1 MQKTNQTEFRAEKV
15 IKKKGDKPYIKW
27 KGHDNSFNSWI
38 DKKIWCR
45 IKWFNIFLNHIN
57 VFLEIK
63 RVELDLPNYAT
74 TASLKR
80 VSGVDTSNLA
90 AKSDLVS
97 LKADIDKTDVEKLK
111 TVPAD
116 LSNLSNVLDNR

>member
-1 MQKTNQTEFRAEKV
+1 M
-15 IKKKGDKPYIKW
+15 
-27 KGHDNSFNSWI
+27 
-38 DKKIWCR
+38 
-45 IKWFNIFLNHIN
+45 
-57 VFLEIK
+57 
-63 RVELDLPNYAT
+63 PNYAT

>member
-1 MQKTNQTEFRAEKV
+1 M
-15 IKKKGDKPYIKW
+15 
-27 KGHDNSFNSWI
+27 
-38 DKKIWCR
+38 
-45 IKWFNIFLNHIN
+45 
-57 VFLEIK
+57 
-63 RVELDLPNYAT
+63 PNYAT

-80 VSGVDTSNLA
+80 VPGVDTSNLA

>member
-1 MQKTNQTEFRAEKV
+1 M
-15 IKKKGDKPYIKW
+15 
-27 KGHDNSFNSWI
+27 
-38 DKKIWCR
+38 
-45 IKWFNIFLNHIN
+45 
-57 VFLEIK
+57 
-63 RVELDLPNYAT
+63 PNYAT

-80 VSGVDTSNLA
+80 VSGVDKSNLA